1 VWSLPLATPCPE
13 CGAPLRQPP
22 RNRKV
27 PTAICAN
34 PTVNH
39 VFELATFDVPTVATQ
54 TVVDGIPAYDPELG
68 GEALAMDDVPGPIA
82 MTYVGSQDPPAPRVA
97 KKATRG
103 GKAKA
108 GDTGDAEDADGA
120 APAKKVARKK
130 AAKKAA
136 KKATKRPVKKAT
148 KKGAKKAT
156 KRPARSSIGR
166 PLEAPSEG

>member
-1 VWSLPLATPCPE
+1 
-13 CGAPLRQPP
+13 
-22 RNRKV
+22 
-27 PTAICAN
+27 
-34 PTVNH
+34 
-39 VFELATFDVPTVATQ
+39 
-54 TVVDGIPAYDPELG
+54 VVDGIPAYDPELG

-108 GDTGDAEDADGA
+108 GDDTEGADGA
-120 APAKKVARKK
+120 IPAKK
-130 AAKKAA
+130 AAKKKATKKA
-136 KKATKRPVKKAT
+136 GKKATKRPVKKAT
-148 KKGAKKAT
+148 KKVAKKAK